1 MLFLN
6 VSMIVADRVAP
17 SAVPVGSYRLAVS
30 SACLMLKL
38 SLQAKH
44 NPFYQPFKCNST
56 ICPVSFRQIY
66 FLSALETNLLLPP
79 RLLAPQ
85 TETRASADGA
95 ASLPF
100 DR

>member
-38 SLQAKH
+38 SLEAKH

-56 ICPVSFRQIY
+56 IWSR
-66 FLSALETNLLLPP
+66 FLKADLFSLCAGNKLASTSAFAGSSN
-79 RLLAPQ
+79 
-85 TETRASADGA
+85 
-95 ASLPF
+95 
-100 DR
+100 